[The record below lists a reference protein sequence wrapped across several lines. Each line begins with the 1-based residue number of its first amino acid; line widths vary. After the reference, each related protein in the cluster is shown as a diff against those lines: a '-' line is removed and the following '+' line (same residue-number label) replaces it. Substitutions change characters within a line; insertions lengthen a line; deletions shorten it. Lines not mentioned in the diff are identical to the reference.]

1 VGCFYRSRCTALQS
15 TLLLRKGRLAL
26 LDVWTAVDYW
36 LLTHGCH
43 LTLAELDAD
52 AESDVAWE
60 LF

>member
-1 VGCFYRSRCTALQS
+1 MRCPLLS
-15 TLLLRKGRLAL
+15 TLLLRNACLAL

-36 LLTHGCH
+36 LLTHGYR

-60 LF
+60 LLWA